1 MEFGGLTAHYDS
13 LVVLDVETSGLS
25 PQRNEII
32 ELAAARVEGAE
43 IVERYDQLLRLTP
56 GTRLE
61 RRITELTG
69 ITQEDLE
76 REGIPKETG
85 CQDLQELLSHG
96 KTLLAAYNAQFDLA
110 FLYSFLRRNGNPA
123 TLDAVDCLDVLSV
136 FKDRRPYPHKLRN
149 AIEAYGLGGKVVN
162 SHRAIDDV
170 LATVEVLAAMV
181 AERDDLVHYTN
192 LFGFHP
198 KYGVS
203 GRRLAKVHYAPQPY
217 GSHPPLYET
226 VRPTAA
232 PLAGR

>member
-1 MEFGGLTAHYDS
+1 MEFGGLAARFDS

-43 IVERYDQLLRLTP
+43 VVERYDRLIRLTP
-56 GTRLE
+56 GRRLD

-76 REGIPKETG
+76 REGIPKEDA
-85 CQDLQELLSHG
+85 CRDLQGLLSHG

-110 FLYSFLRRNGNPA
+110 FLYSFLLRDGDPSP
-123 TLDAVDCLDVLSV
+123 LDAADYLDALTV

-149 AIEAYGLGGKVVN
+149 AIDAYDLSGKVVN

-170 LATVEVLAAMV
+170 LATVEVLAAMA
-181 AERDDLVHYTN
+181 AERDDLARYIN
-192 LFGFHP
+192 LFGYNP

-203 GRRLAKVHYAPQPY
+203 GKPLARILYAPQPY
-217 GSHPPLYET
+217 GSRRPLYET
-226 VRPTAA
+226 VRP
-232 PLAGR
+232 LAGV